1 LVVVEAVQVQQEVLD
16 QPFQL
21 VELEIHQQ
29 LVAILYFIQEVVEV
43 QQDLVKETLVL
54 VEMEAEDLELQLL
67 EQLVVVDQ

>member
-1 LVVVEAVQVQQEVLD
+1 
-16 QPFQL
+16 
-21 VELEIHQQ
+21 
-29 LVAILYFIQEVVEV
+29 VAILYFIQEVVEV